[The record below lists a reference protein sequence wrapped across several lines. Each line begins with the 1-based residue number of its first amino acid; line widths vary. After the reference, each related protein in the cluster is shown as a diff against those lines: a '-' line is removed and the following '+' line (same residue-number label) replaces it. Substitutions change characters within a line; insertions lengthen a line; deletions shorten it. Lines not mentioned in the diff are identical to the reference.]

1 MNRWPTVPVAPNTA
15 TRRFL
20 TPQVSQT
27 RQPRGAT
34 LALRRRGTAEC
45 NYRGAVSASSHVVY
59 GRLVDRVR
67 DWLGHWIAP
76 LMAALFI
83 ATWLLAGH
91 VLGLPP
97 QALDLPLIISLLTLT
112 LVFFSNRAEARDMA
126 ALQLKLDEV
135 LTALEEAEGRTVG
148 VERLD
153 KSEVEKLR
161 EQHERDGVINPH
173 AGQ

>member
-1 MNRWPTVPVAPNTA
+1 M
-15 TRRFL
+15 
-20 TPQVSQT
+20 
-27 RQPRGAT
+27 
-34 LALRRRGTAEC
+34 
-45 NYRGAVSASSHVVY
+45 
-59 GRLVDRVR
+59 R
-67 DWLGHWIAP
+67 DWLGHWMAP
-76 LMAALFI
+76 LIAALFI

-91 VLGLPP
+91 LFGLPR

-135 LTALEEAEGRTVG
+135 LTALEEAEGHTIG

-153 KSEVEKLR
+153 KSEVEQLR
-161 EQHERDGVINPH
+161 QQHERDGVINPH